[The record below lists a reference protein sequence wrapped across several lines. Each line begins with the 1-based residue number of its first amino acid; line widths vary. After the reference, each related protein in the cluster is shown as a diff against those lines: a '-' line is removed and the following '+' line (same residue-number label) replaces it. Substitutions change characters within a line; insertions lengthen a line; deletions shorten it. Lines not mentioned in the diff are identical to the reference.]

1 MVRSTPVS
9 GAGPTTPSGR
19 SPARNTVNQLANAIV
34 TPLTQALAEGKL
46 TREELKSLMQR
57 SDGPSLRRL
66 AVWLLVLAVTTT
78 LITLAWDSW
87 LIWPAMFLHG
97 IVLVH
102 HFSIQ
107 HECVHYT
114 VFRTRWLNDL
124 VGQIC
129 GLIIILPH
137 RFFRYEH
144 CDHHT
149 YTQIKGE
156 DPELIPLP
164 KTFGEYIWYLSAI
177 PYWKGKFTEVFRHA
191 SGKLSDVERRFIP
204 EVEHAAVYCDAR
216 VMLAIYGM
224 LFIGMAVTGNWFL
237 VWYWIIPLFLGEPV
251 MRFVRMTEHVGRPT
265 VPQMS
270 ENTRTNLVSAPW
282 AFLCW
287 NMNYHAEHHYVASVP
302 YHALP
307 RLHEK
312 LKDHI
317 HIEKDGYLG
326 AHREILRQISA
337 SEAEA

>member
-1 MVRSTPVS
+1 M
-9 GAGPTTPSGR
+9 A
-19 SPARNTVNQLANAIV
+19 QAIV

-46 TREELKSLMQR
+46 TRDELKEIMRR
-57 SDGPSLRRL
+57 SDWISIKRL
-66 AVWLLVLAVTTT
+66 IAWLALLAVTTT

-87 LIWPAMFLHG
+87 LIWPAMFLQG
-97 IVLVH
+97 VILVH
-102 HFSIQ
+102 FFSLQ

-114 VFRTRWLNDL
+114 VFRTRWLNDV

-149 YTQIKGE
+149 YTQITGE
-156 DPELIPLP
+156 DPEQIPMP
-164 KTFGEYIWYLSAI
+164 KSLWEYLTYLSAI
-177 PYWKGKFTEVFRHA
+177 PYWRAKFTEVLRHA
-191 SGKLSDVERRFIP
+191 SGRLSDTEKGFIP
-204 EVEHAAVYCDAR
+204 SVEHPAVYRDAR
-216 VMLAIYGM
+216 MMLIVYAAIF
-224 LFIGMAVTGNWFL
+224 LGMALTGWWGL
-237 VWYWIIPLFLGEPV
+237 IWYWIIPLFMGEPV

-265 VPQMS
+265 VAEMS

-287 NMNYHAEHHYVASVP
+287 NMNYHAEHHYVASAP

-312 LKDHI
+312 LKDHV
-317 HIEKDGYLG
+317 HVEEGGYLG
-326 AHREILRQISA
+326 AHRDILRQLFRRA
-337 SEAEA
+337 PAPEA